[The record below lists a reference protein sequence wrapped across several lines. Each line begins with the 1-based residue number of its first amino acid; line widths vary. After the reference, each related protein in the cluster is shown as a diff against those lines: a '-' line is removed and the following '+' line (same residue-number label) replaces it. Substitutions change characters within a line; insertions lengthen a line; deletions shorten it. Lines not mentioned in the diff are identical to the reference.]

1 MHGCE
6 TNTYSKRKSPKGK
19 LNYRKEL
26 GPERGSLEVTI
37 IAETIPIHRQQ
48 NSHGQGSFQGRKKLL
63 QNRRIQHTYPD
74 RFGSFSDREIL
85 RNTVTRP
92 KRLVPFQTISRS
104 FNSFS
109 LSLQRVIDFQSES
122 VSLDFSKLNGGG
134 TILQKEI

>member
-1 MHGCE
+1 VGRLRLRLLLKPFPF
-6 TNTYSKRKSPKGK
+6 TDNRILTDRV
-19 LNYRKEL
+19 L
-26 GPERGSLEVTI
+26 
-37 IAETIPIHRQQ
+37 
-48 NSHGQGSFQGRKKLL
+48 FQGRKKLL